1 MLIRVFLPQGEIRGR
16 TKASVSVCLSIR
28 VPKYGLTAKHGG
40 VTSAKCSILLH
51 PLKYWNSAHSRAMQ
65 QEAVITQ
72 NQALQTFTLCKRTAT
87 AACTC
92 IRRGRRGFSL
102 SFHVCHCADMNWGN
116 QLSYFQ
122 SAPSPLP
129 VASHGLISKLQQK
142 LTQAHSQNDRV
153 YVCMCIHE
161 SLVWRPE

>member
-16 TKASVSVCLSIR
+16 TKASVSLCLSIH
-28 VPKYGLTAKHGG
+28 VPKYGLTVKHGG

-102 SFHVCHCADMNWGN
+102 SFHVCHCADMKWGN

-153 YVCMCIHE
+153 YVCMCIYE